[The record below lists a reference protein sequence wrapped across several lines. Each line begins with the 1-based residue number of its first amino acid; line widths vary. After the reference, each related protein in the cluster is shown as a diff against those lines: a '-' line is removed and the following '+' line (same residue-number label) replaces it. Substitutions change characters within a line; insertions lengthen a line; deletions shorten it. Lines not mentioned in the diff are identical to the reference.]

1 MQLEFFVDPRFSV
14 LIVVSCRVTFGE
26 FQAKIKTVRVCGI
39 NKDLAMVIR
48 GTVHNGYI
56 KIEDPALPEGTQV
69 LITPINSPDS
79 EVLPE
84 RDLTGLKTEIHRIA
98 SLACENGTTDGF
110 SGVDHDKVLYGN

>member
-1 MQLEFFVDPRFSV
+1 MRV
-14 LIVVSCRVTFGE
+14 LKMVVHGV
-26 FQAKIKTVRVCGI
+26 
-39 NKDLAMVIR
+39 
-48 GTVHNGYI
+48 VHNGVI
-56 KIEDPALPEGTQV
+56 VPNEPLTLPEGTQV